1 MLATRTRHNL
11 LFPVIIIVVAS
22 SFGTVMS
29 LHIAPGILGKTIY
42 FFCHL
47 LMLAVPLV
55 WYIWSDRPPG
65 SAKGDRSTIKIS
77 PPKSKELLAGTILG
91 LLMFGAILAAYW
103 FVGRSWIDLE
113 SIRMRAQ
120 QAGTGNASIYLVGAI
135 YFSFV
140 NSLFEEYIWRW
151 FIASQCA
158 IIIPGIRAI
167 FLSAL
172 LFTLHHIIG
181 LAAYVD
187 WRVVLVGSLGVFVGG
202 VIWSWCYLTY
212 RSIWSSYISHI
223 LADLAIAIVGW
234 QLLFGR

>member
-1 MLATRTRHNL
+1 MLATRTRHNP
-11 LFPVIIIVVAS
+11 LFPVILIVVAS

-29 LHIAPGILGKTIY
+29 LHIAPGVLGKTIY
-42 FFCHL
+42 FLCHL
-47 LMLAVPLV
+47 LMLAVPLI
-55 WYIWSDRPPG
+55 WYIWSDRG
-65 SAKGDRSTIKIS
+65 QIKIS
-77 PPKSKELLAGTILG
+77 QPKPKELLAGTILG
-91 LLMFGAILAAYW
+91 LLMFGAILGADW
-103 FVGRSWIDLE
+103 FIGRSWIDLE

-120 QAGTGNASIYLVGAI
+120 QAGTGNSSIYLVGAI

-151 FIASQCA
+151 FIASKCA
-158 IIIPGIRAI
+158 ILFPGIGAI

-187 WRVVLVGSLGVFVGG
+187 WRVVLVGSLGVFISG

-234 QLLFGR
+234 QLLFAK

>member
-1 MLATRTRHNL
+1 MFATRTRHNPL
-11 LFPVIIIVVAS
+11 LPVILIVVAS
-22 SFGTVMS
+22 SFGTAMS
-29 LHIAPGILGKTIY
+29 LHIAPGVIGKTIY

-47 LMLAVPLV
+47 WMLAVPLI
-55 WYIWSDRPPG
+55 WHIWSGRG
-65 SAKGDRSTIKIS
+65 KINIV
-77 PPKSKELLAGTILG
+77 PPKLKELLAGTVLG
-91 LLMFGAILAAYW
+91 LLMFGAILGAYW
-103 FVGRSWIDLE
+103 LVGRSWIDLA

-120 QAGTGNASIYLVGAI
+120 QAGTGNASIYLAGTI

-151 FIASQCA
+151 FIASKCE
-158 IIIPGIRAI
+158 ILIPGIGAV

-187 WRVVLVGSLGVFVGG
+187 WRVVLVGLFGVFVGG
-202 VIWSWCYLTY
+202 AIWSWCYLTY
-212 RSIWSSYISHI
+212 RSIWSSWISHI

-234 QLLFGR
+234 QLLFAG

>member
-1 MLATRTRHNL
+1 MFATRPRHNL
-11 LFPVIIIVVAS
+11 LLPVILIVVAS

-29 LHIAPGILGKTIY
+29 LHIAPGVLGKTI
-42 FFCHL
+42 FVLCQL
-47 LMLAVPLV
+47 CMLAIPLI
-55 WYIWSDRPPG
+55 WYMGRESG
-65 SAKGDRSTIKIS
+65 KIKLS
-77 PPKSKELLAGTILG
+77 PPKPKELLAGTILG
-91 LLMFGAILAAYW
+91 LLMFGAILGAYW
-103 FVGRSWIDLE
+103 LVGRSWIDLA

-120 QAGTGNASIYLVGAI
+120 QAGTGNASIYLVGTI

-151 FIASQCA
+151 FIARKCE
-158 IIIPGIRAI
+158 ILIPGIGAV

-187 WRVVLVGSLGVFVGG
+187 LPVVLLGSLGVFVGG
-202 VIWSWCYLTY
+202 AIWSWCYLTY

-234 QLLFGR
+234 QLLFGG

>member
-1 MLATRTRHNL
+1 MLATRARHNPL
-11 LFPVIIIVVAS
+11 LPVILIVVAS
-22 SFGTVMS
+22 SFGTAMS

-42 FFCHL
+42 LFCHL
-47 LMLAVPLV
+47 LMLAVPLIWYV
-55 WYIWSDRPPG
+55 WMERG
-65 SAKGDRSTIKIS
+65 TIKIS
-77 PPKSKELLAGTILG
+77 PPKLKELVAGTVLG
-91 LLMFGAILAAYW
+91 LLIFGAILAAYW
-103 FVGRSWIDLE
+103 FVGRNWIDLE

-120 QAGTGNASIYLVGAI
+120 QAGTGNASIYLIGAI

-151 FIASQCA
+151 FIASKCA
-158 IIIPGIRAI
+158 IIIPGIGAI

-187 WRVVLVGSLGVFVGG
+187 WRVVLVGSFGVFVGG
-202 VIWSWCYLTY
+202 AIWSWSYLTY

-234 QLLFGR
+234 QLLFGG